1 MSLAHFSRQNLPN
14 LWRHFLW
21 PNFREFGRHPR
32 LLTSSDTTFKQYCT
46 TAHRKIWAKQTDR
59 PENLDH
65 NHAWLPIE
73 IQAEVVPRRPASSG
87 EVEFFSV
94 SSAAVGNVPSWSEP
108 DEAASGARLSSLLAS
123 ISSCRWERDPI
134 QKFKIS
140 SASPLVSRLHR
151 GPALPVTVS
160 RTGPITLHRSY
171 STVEPILHTCRLVLL
186 ILYNYIRM
194 TH

>member
-108 DEAASGARLSSLLAS
+108 CMPMRRRVVPASPRFSRAFLPAVGNATPYRNSKSPPPRLSY
-123 ISSCRWERDPI
+123 
-134 QKFKIS
+134 
-140 SASPLVSRLHR
+140 R
-151 GPALPVTVS
+151 GFIVVQP
-160 RTGPITLHRSY
+160 
-171 STVEPILHTCRLVLL
+171 CQ
-186 ILYNYIRM
+186 
-194 TH
+194 